1 VRLGL
6 RCAPASAVLCIP
18 RGRLPRVRVRLALG
32 QRFRLRVLR
41 VREAV
46 RVRRP
51 DVRASGMFRVA

>member
-1 VRLGL
+1 
-6 RCAPASAVLCIP
+6 
-18 RGRLPRVRVRLALG
+18 VRVRLALG